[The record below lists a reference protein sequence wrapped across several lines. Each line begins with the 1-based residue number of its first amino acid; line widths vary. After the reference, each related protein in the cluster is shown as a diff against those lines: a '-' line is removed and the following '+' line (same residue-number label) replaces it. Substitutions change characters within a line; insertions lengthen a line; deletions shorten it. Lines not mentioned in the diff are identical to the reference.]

1 MLCNSVG
8 LNTNEP
14 LKALS
19 VDYLA
24 PGDSITLPFTADKI
38 GDTKVEVTLNEL
50 PSIDDLD
57 RIIIR
62 SRSSIEGSSFN
73 VTSTF
78 VSPILSAVKGS
89 VIESPGAR

>member
-1 MLCNSVG
+1 M
-8 LNTNEP
+8 
-14 LKALS
+14 
-19 VDYLA
+19 DYLA

-62 SRSSIEGSSFN
+62 SRSSTGRILTMIFSQSF
-73 VTSTF
+73 
-78 VSPILSAVKGS
+78 PIMMLKMTG
-89 VIESPGAR
+89 